1 MKTRAIEWLF
11 ACMMM
16 VWGAMLLLPGNMLS
30 APTFE
35 LLLAVAPERT
45 WGFFSITVGYLRVM
59 ALVINGHWRRS
70 PILRM
75 LAAVL
80 GMMWWTCLAWFYGL
94 AIFNGAPPFPMYGCI
109 FLFIF
114 FEGYS
119 AYRCGEDA
127 AKAHSFRFQCLAW
140 VRQRLVSAFGAL
152 GNRSGT
158 NALP

>member
-11 ACMMM
+11 ACMM
-16 VWGAMLLLPGNMLS
+16 VIWGAMLLLPGDMLNQ
-30 APTFE
+30 PTFE
-35 LLLAVAPERT
+35 ILLRIAPERS
-45 WGFFSITVGYLRVM
+45 WGFFSITVGYVRGA
-59 ALVINGHWRRS
+59 ALIINGHWRRS

-75 LAAVL
+75 LGAIF

-94 AIFNGAPPFPMYGCI
+94 AIINGAKPFPMYGCI
-109 FLFIF
+109 FLFVF

-127 AKAHSFRFQCLAW
+127 ARAHSFRFNCLTWARGKA
-140 VRQRLVSAFGAL
+140 VIAFGAL

-158 NALP
+158 NALT

>member
-16 VWGAMLLLPGNMLS
+16 VWGSMLLLPGDMIS
-30 APTFE
+30 APAFE
-35 LLLAVAPERT
+35 LLLAVASERT
-45 WGFFSITVGYLRVM
+45 WGFFSITIGYLRIA
-59 ALVINGHWRRS
+59 ALIINGHWRRT

-75 LAAVL
+75 TAAIF
-80 GMMWWTCLAWFYGL
+80 GMMWWTCLAYFYGK
-94 AIFNGAPPFPMYGCI
+94 AIYAGANPFPMYGCI
-109 FLFIF
+109 YLFIF

-127 AKAHSFRFQCLAW
+127 AKAHSFRFQCLTW
-140 VRQRLVSAFGAL
+140 VRKFIASSFGAL

-158 NALP
+158 NALT

>member
-11 ACMMM
+11 ASMMI

-30 APTFE
+30 HPTFD
-35 LLLAVAPERT
+35 LLLQVAPERT
-45 WGFFSITVGYLRVM
+45 WGFFSITVGYIRVA
-59 ALVINGHWRRS
+59 ALIINGHWRRS

-75 LAAVL
+75 LASIL
-80 GMMWWTCLAWFYGL
+80 GMMSWTCLAYFYG
-94 AIFNGAPPFPMYGCI
+94 ASMYAGAQPFPMYGCF

-127 AKAHSFRFQCLAW
+127 ARSHSFRFACINWMREKAY
-140 VRQRLVSAFGAL
+140 GAL

-158 NALP
+158 NALT

>member
-11 ACMMM
+11 ASMMM
-16 VWGAMLLLPGNMLS
+16 TWGAMLLLPGNML
-30 APTFE
+30 AQPTFE

-45 WGFFSITVGYLRVM
+45 WGFFSIAVGYIRVM

-75 LAAVL
+75 MASVL

-94 AIFNGAPPFPMYGCI
+94 AMLKGAPPFPMYGCM

-127 AKAHSFRFQCLAW
+127 AKSHSFRFACLVW
-140 VRQRLVSAFGAL
+140 MREKVFGAL

-158 NALP
+158 NALT